1 MRCRLVVII
10 FCFGWLTACINRQGA
25 ADDTQQ
31 PASAPPV
38 REDSIAGAGKGTP
51 QQVAALPARADTA
64 AARSNISP
72 DTTGDEQKF
81 RIALAVLQQA
91 VKKNDTVMIKK
102 CIRFPLQTCL
112 QWTNEDLKTT
122 QVDKAA
128 GKVAFYEFSE
138 YYPNIFHAAVKR
150 LLPKAGESALQ
161 EIDEKMNEDY
171 YNTLRQGTDKGS
183 KLYEVYEQYPEKSG
197 HAESFFAF
205 VFGRIAGEYKVVA
218 YYAKWP
224 VKG

>member
-1 MRCRLVVII
+1 MRRSLPVIA
-10 FCFGWLTACINRQGA
+10 FCGAVLMTGWLAACQEGHKP
-25 ADDTQQ
+25 ADQIQQ
-31 PASAPPV
+31 P
-38 REDSIAGAGKGTP
+38 
-51 QQVAALPARADTA
+51 VAALPVLSDTVISA
-64 AARSNISP
+64 GNVSP

-91 VKKNDTVMIKK
+91 VKKNDEEQIKK
-102 CIRFPLQTCL
+102 CIHFPLQTSL
-112 QWTNEDLKTT
+112 QWTNEDLKNT
-122 QVDKAA
+122 QVDKTA
-128 GKVAFYEFSE
+128 GKVGFNEFKE
-138 YYPNIFHAAVKR
+138 YYPNIFHAAVR
-150 LLPKAGESALQ
+150 QLLPKAGEDNLQ

-183 KLYEVYEQYPEKSG
+183 KLYEVYEQYPEKNG